1 MWTFS
6 FVAKIVWCC
15 DRRRRCQSRMEYECC
30 VIVCMYVYVYT
41 VCYTRNTK
49 ERKEMREQSK
59 RKELGKEMQ
68 RVFRLRVHVRTPFL
82 TGDSILNVIIF
93 LTMTRNEILAMSKR
107 N

>member
-1 MWTFS
+1 
-6 FVAKIVWCC
+6 
-15 DRRRRCQSRMEYECC
+15 
-30 VIVCMYVYVYT
+30 
-41 VCYTRNTK
+41 
-49 ERKEMREQSK
+49 MREQSK